1 MPDMRREYMRQV
13 TLKIGKMRKPDECV
27 VYPVDSSAPTRR
39 FVQGDRLVL
48 ICDIV
53 TRKARC
59 NYKTGSTYC
68 NSLHLINHP
77 NIEIHELSEAD
88 IQAIIEATPNSG
100 DRIGGGVF
108 VA

>member
-1 MPDMRREYMRQV
+1 MKQV
-13 TLKIGKMRKPDECV
+13 MLKVGKMRKADECV
-27 VYPVDSSAPTRR
+27 VYPVDSSAPNRR

-53 TRKARC
+53 TGKARC

-77 NIEIHELSEAD
+77 NIEIHQLSAD
-88 IQAIIEATPNSG
+88 QIQAIVDATPKSG